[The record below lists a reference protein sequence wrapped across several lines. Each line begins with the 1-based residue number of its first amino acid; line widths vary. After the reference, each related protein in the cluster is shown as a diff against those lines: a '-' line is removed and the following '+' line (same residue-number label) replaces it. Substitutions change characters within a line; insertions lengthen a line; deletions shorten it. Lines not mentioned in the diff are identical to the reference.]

1 VSLEFP
7 EFPAVLD
14 AVRIALVREAG
25 GFVTDYRGG
34 DLAIE
39 RNELLAG
46 NAHLHSRLQKLAVKA
61 LLQLRRVRWQ
71 G

>member
-1 VSLEFP
+1 VP
-7 EFPAVLD
+7 GAVII
-14 AVRIALVREAG
+14 VLVREAG

-34 DLAIE
+34 GRMIE

-46 NAHLHSRLQKLAVKA
+46 NAHLHLRLRKLVVKA